1 MKTVFLASV
10 YSLAALAGLIL
21 AIAEE
26 QFFPTILTV
35 PLAFLAL
42 LLNERLKVIRL
53 SVLWS
58 NVLGVGAFVVAG
70 FELAGADTETRVLA
84 GGHLLTYLTWIALF
98 QKKHGRQYWWLLAL
112 GVMQV
117 AVSSILTEQGLF
129 GILLAAYV
137 FFGLWTLA
145 VFSVFQ
151 AQSGFEQAG
160 LQESGPTDMPRDGR
174 THRHKDQFRSAIQLD
189 PDQRW
194 VSFRFVTGVVTTSF
208 LSLVIGLTFFTV
220 IPRLWVARNPSE
232 FSADPRSRLVT
243 GFTNEIQLGEI
254 GQILESNK
262 PVLQVRCF
270 DREKGGGVPVEIPVV
285 ELSTRLG
292 FEEPLFRGSVMG
304 RYKNGRWNVLE
315 ESGNVVELLSAR
327 GHQGTRFV
335 QRIILHDGTTNTIFA
350 MHPVRLAEVEPGE
363 ELPEID
369 LVTSILLR
377 PEKAR
382 GQEPFEYGLHTYT
395 PGRRS
400 QRPAIT
406 EVRTAEAFQA
416 RRQAFH
422 HFLELPPG
430 LDEIS
435 AAGQEIAD
443 SAPPEF
449 NGYQRAE
456 WIARQIESSLRDS
469 GEFTYSLG
477 AEVVD
482 PSIDPIED
490 FFRNRKSGHCEYYSS
505 AMALMLRAAGV
516 PSRLVSGFKGGELSN
531 YSGAFV
537 VEERHAHAWVEA
549 FIGNRWRS
557 FDPTPAAA
565 RAASVEEIG
574 DERSILAEMGT
585 LITGIWHQR
594 IVRLSLGEQ
603 QRMIYGPLAKRFRDS
618 ESSGVVSELWQEV
631 KAFASDPTRWFSVT
645 TFVGT
650 FILAA
655 VLFGFRALWRRLNAS
670 DVGLLER
677 LVLAVREWLEIRRE
691 RREQTRVDFYERFT
705 TILAKR
711 GIRRG
716 RTQTPLEFATQAQ
729 QHLDEILADTGMSGF
744 PDDLVR
750 RFYDV
755 RYGAAVLEAS
765 ERKSISELLAR
776 LEQSLTKKNGHLKS
790 PTEV

>member
-26 QFFPTILTV
+26 QLFPAVLTV
-35 PLAFLAL
+35 PLAFFAL

-58 NVLGVGAFVVAG
+58 NVLGIGAFVAAA

-151 AQSGFEQAG
+151 AQSGFEHAK
-160 LQESGPTDMPRDGR
+160 LQETGSAEVRDGR

-194 VSFRFVTGVVTTSF
+194 VSFRFVMGVVTTSF

-270 DREKGGGVPVEIPVV
+270 DREKSGGVPVEIPVA

-292 FEEPLFRGSVMG
+292 YTEPLFRGSVMG

-315 ESGNVVELLSAR
+315 ESGNVVELLSDR

-369 LVTSILLR
+369 LVTSILMR

-382 GQEPFEYGLHTYT
+382 GQEPFEYGLHTYIT
-395 PGRRS
+395 SRRS
-400 QRPAIT
+400 QRPGIT
-406 EVRTAEAFQA
+406 EVRTAEAFRA

-422 HFLELPPG
+422 HFLDLPAG
-430 LDEIS
+430 LDAIS
-435 AAGQEIAD
+435 AVGQEVAA
-443 SAPPEF
+443 SAPVEF
-449 NGYQRAE
+449 NGYQQAE
-456 WIARQIESSLRDS
+456 WIAQQIEASLRDS
-469 GEFTYSLG
+469 GDFTYSLG

-490 FFRNRKSGHCEYYSS
+490 FFRNRKSGHCEYFSS

-516 PSRLVSGFKGGELSN
+516 PSRLVSGFKGGELRN

-549 FIGNRWRS
+549 FIGNRWRT

-574 DERSILAEMGT
+574 DERSILAEMGA

-603 QRMIYGPLAKRFRDS
+603 RRMIYGPLAERFRDT
-618 ESSGVVSELWQEV
+618 ETSGFMSELWQEV

-645 TFVGT
+645 TFIGT
-650 FILAA
+650 LILAA
-655 VLFGFRALWRRLNAS
+655 VLFGLRALWRRLNAS
-670 DVGLLER
+670 DIGLLER
-677 LVLAVREWLEIRRE
+677 IVLAIKDWLEVRRE
-691 RREQTRVDFYERFT
+691 RREQNRVDFYERFT
-705 TILAKR
+705 AILAKR
-711 GIRRG
+711 GIRRS

-729 QHLDEILADTGMSGF
+729 QYFDEILADTGMTGF

-755 RYGAAVLEAS
+755 RYGAAVLEVS
-765 ERKSISELLAR
+765 EQNSIRELLSR
-776 LEQSLTKKNGHLKS
+776 LEQSLAKKNSHLKS
-790 PTEV
+790 SVEA